1 MDFSSLQP
9 APVWRHFLA
18 LCQIPRASD
27 NEGAVRDAL
36 SEWARAR
43 ALGAVADRAG
53 NLVLSKPATP
63 GFEHR
68 PGVVLQGHLDMVCQK
83 HGHSAHDF
91 GKDPIRPV
99 LRDGWVMAE
108 DTTLGAD
115 NGIGVALALA
125 ALEAEHIAHPAL
137 EVLLTVKEE
146 SGMHGAL
153 ALNPDALKGRL
164 LLNLD
169 TEEWGEIYTGCAGS
183 VDVIVDVSLPVEA
196 FAPELK
202 PLTLRLSGLA
212 GGHSGIDIHRGRG
225 NAVKLL
231 LRLLHELAGQ
241 GVDFRLVSM
250 EGGAAHNAIAREAE
264 AVLLSADAAS
274 VRAKAEALVDT
285 LRAGLNEEDAGLHFD
300 FSTPEQVPAASNAAL
315 SAGFSRKLLTLL
327 HDLPYGV
334 RRMSEQMPGVV
345 ETSNNVGILRLADG
359 QLHLNAMVRSLNE
372 AGIRA
377 LAGEIVYLFTTAGF
391 DSARIAGAGPC
402 WTPNPHSKLLA
413 LARSVY
419 RRTFNGEDAK
429 VQVIHAGLEC
439 GVFSMLWPDMDMI
452 SFGPTIERAHAPGE
466 RVEVASVERAWRLL
480 TGILAAIPEA

>member
-1 MDFSSLQP
+1 MMDLSSLQP
-9 APVWRHFLA
+9 VPVWRHFLA

-43 ALGAVADRAG
+43 GLGVVADAAG

-83 HGHSAHDF
+83 HDSSTHDF

-99 LRDGWVMAE
+99 LREGWVMAE
-108 DTTLGAD
+108 ATTLGAD

-125 ALEAEHIAHPAL
+125 ALEVDDLAHPAL

-153 ALNPDALKGRL
+153 ALRADALKGRL

-183 VDVIVDVSLPVEA
+183 VDVIVDASLPMEA
-196 FAPELK
+196 FSPDLK
-202 PLTLRLSGLA
+202 PFTLRLSGLA

-225 NAVKLL
+225 NAIKLL
-231 LRLLHELAGQ
+231 LRLLHELSRQ
-241 GVDFRLVSM
+241 GVAFHLVSM
-250 EGGAAHNAIAREAE
+250 EGGTAHNAIPREAE
-264 AVLLSADAAS
+264 ASLLTADIAS
-274 VRAKAEALVDT
+274 LRAKAET
-285 LRAGLNEEDAGLHFD
+285 LADGLRVGLGEEDAGLRFD
-300 FSTPEQVPAASNAAL
+300 FGVPAHAPGAAL

-327 HDLPYGV
+327 HDLPYGAH
-334 RRMSEQMPGVV
+334 RMSEQMPGVV
-345 ETSNNVGILRLADG
+345 ETSNNVGILRLVDG
-359 QLHLNAMVRSLNE
+359 HLRLNAMVRSLNE

-377 LAGEIVYLFTTAGF
+377 LAGEIVYLFTASGF

-402 WTPNPHSKLLA
+402 WTPNPRSKLLA
-413 LARSVY
+413 LARNVY
-419 RRTFNGEDAK
+419 HRTFGGEDAK
-429 VQVIHAGLEC
+429 VQVIHAGLEY
-439 GVFSMLWPDMDMI
+439 GVFSAIWPDMD
-452 SFGPTIERAHAPGE
+452 
-466 RVEVASVERAWRLL
+466 
-480 TGILAAIPEA
+480 